1 MKDISVMIDDVRFNY
16 RVGLIIENNDDVL
29 VEFNPKVNFVVIPGG
44 RVKIL
49 ESTKQA
55 IRREIMEELKYELK
69 DEEFYLCGVVENF
82 FEYNLIKNHELYF
95 IYKMK
100 IDNNHEL
107 FKEKL
112 INFDSEQSYFKW
124 VKKGDLD
131 NAKLLPEVLINF
143 CKTDGFNTYIC
154 K

>member
-44 RVKIL
+44 RVKTL

-69 DEEFYLCGVVENF
+69 DEENYLCGVVENF
-82 FEYNLIKNHELYF
+82 FEYNLIKNPELYF

>member
-82 FEYNLIKNHELYF
+82 FEYNLIKNHEL
-95 IYKMK
+95 
-100 IDNNHEL
+100 